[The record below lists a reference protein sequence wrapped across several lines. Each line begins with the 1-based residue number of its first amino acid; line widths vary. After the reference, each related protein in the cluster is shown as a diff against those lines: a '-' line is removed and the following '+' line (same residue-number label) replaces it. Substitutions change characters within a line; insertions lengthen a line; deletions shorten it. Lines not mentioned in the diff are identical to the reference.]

1 VQFQN
6 KKDIWESVER
16 VISFFP
22 TRLIMAT
29 NKQKALAKE
38 LLESKGKI
46 SMGQAMI
53 NAGYSPDT
61 ANNPQQ
67 VTRSEGWLEL
77 VDKMLPDEKIL
88 LRHAEGLDATKV
100 VSSHTEPDYTVPDYA
115 VRKQYIELGYKVKG
129 KLRDTQVNILNQGG
143 DMNLQFVEDK

>member
-1 VQFQN
+1 
-6 KKDIWESVER
+6 
-16 VISFFP
+16 
-22 TRLIMAT
+22 MAT